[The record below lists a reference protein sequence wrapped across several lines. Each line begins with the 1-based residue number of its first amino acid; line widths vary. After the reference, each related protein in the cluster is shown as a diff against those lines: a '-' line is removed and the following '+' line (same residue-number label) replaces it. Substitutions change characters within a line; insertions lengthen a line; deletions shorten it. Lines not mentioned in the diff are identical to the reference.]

1 MTVKDLEIVAADLGV
16 HVQKVFNSSGM
27 FLRLSAPQ
35 RAEWRAL
42 EWRIPGMILNPV
54 TRVLSG
60 ERVGAEG
67 VECMRQGLVRFR
79 SRGASR

>member
-1 MTVKDLEIVAADLGV
+1 MDLRDLEIMARDFGCTLHGDGPTVEVA
-16 HVQKVFNSSGM
+16 
-27 FLRLSAPQ
+27 APQ
-35 RAEWRAL
+35 RAAWRAL
-42 EWRIPGMILNPV
+42 ERRIPGMILNPV